1 MWISSSNETMIYV
14 TFERVLFVELAFQS
28 YEIVHNVLIFL
39 FLYIIGVMS
48 LIISI
53 ETVKIGLMELV
64 LRGRRARKIVWEW
77 MTSRCVKVKDVWHFS
92 AKWKA
97 QNFHR
102 CSMTKYRLYMIKLQV
117 KVWALHSDL
126 KNMRLFTCVSLVS

>member
-1 MWISSSNETMIYV
+1 MIYV

-53 ETVKIGLMELV
+53 ETVKIGLLELV
-64 LRGRRARKIVWEW
+64 LRGRRARKIVWE
-77 MTSRCVKVKDVWHFS
+77 
-92 AKWKA
+92 
-97 QNFHR
+97 
-102 CSMTKYRLYMIKLQV
+102 
-117 KVWALHSDL
+117 
-126 KNMRLFTCVSLVS
+126 